1 MKVNKSLNLR
11 AFLIFAFIGGF
22 VFQPAWVTE
31 NFWSKA
37 EFYESLPFEFPYIL
51 FLVIFSGLQTIF
63 AYLLIKAVKKL
74 F

>member
-11 AFLIFAFIGGF
+11 AFLIFVFVGGL

-31 NFWSKA
+31 NFWTKA
-37 EFYESLPFEFPYIL
+37 EFYESIPFEFPYML
-51 FLVIFSGLQTIF
+51 FLIISSGLQTIF
-63 AYLLIKAVKKL
+63 AYLLIKAVKKY